1 MFLPMRQRV
10 KKMLTFDIPR
20 SAVVILDQLTTEGPM
35 SPKQIAT
42 MSNIPARTVSFALR
56 TLIKEKLCR
65 KVPNLMDMRQPK
77 YHVND
82 DRVKDC
88 SAHLDRLRV
97 ELGVQL
103 KRV

>member
-1 MFLPMRQRV
+1 
-10 KKMLTFDIPR
+10 MLSFDIPR

-65 KVPNLMDMRQPK
+65 KVPNLLDMRQPK